1 MSKLKKL
8 LGQTVIYGASSIIG
22 RFLNYLL
29 TPLFTSAAIFS
40 PDQFGI
46 ITEMYAYV
54 AFLVVM
60 LTYGMETTYFRFSN
74 QEGSDEKSVYKNVL
88 TSLISTTGLFIILAI
103 FFSQSIANWLKYP
116 EHSEYVIW
124 FALIVG
130 LDALGSIPLA
140 RLRKENK
147 AKKFA
152 MVNLVNIG
160 VFISMN
166 LFFLVYCRL
175 NYETNSNWLIELV
188 YSPEIGVGY
197 VFISN
202 LLASIIKFSM
212 LIPQLNIKLGIDKKL
227 LSKMLWYT
235 APLLLAG
242 VAGIINETLDR
253 TMLKEIL
260 YSQNLAN
267 GVSHTQALVSAQ
279 TQLGIYGANY
289 KITMII
295 AMAIQAYRYAAE
307 PFFFK
312 EAKSGNALNTYALI
326 MNYFV
331 VVVCIMF
338 LGISLN
344 LQVFRY
350 FTPNEAY
357 WVGLSI
363 VPILL
368 FANLSLGV
376 YFNQSVWYK
385 LSNKTVY
392 GALIALIG
400 ATITVVINYLFI
412 PRYGYVASAWA
423 TLICYVSM
431 MTVSYFLGRKHYP
444 IPYNLKKIGFYVFI
458 TLGLFFLRYRQDLT
472 GEFSF
477 GVLVYHLFLIII
489 FLGIVVFLEQK
500 TLKRVLPARFTN
512 KLK

>member
-1 MSKLKKL
+1 MSKLKQL
-8 LGQTVIYGASSIIG
+8 LGQTVIYGASSIVG

-54 AFLVVM
+54 AFLVVL

-74 QEGSDEKSVYKNVL
+74 QEENNENMVYKNVL
-88 TSLISTTGLFIILAI
+88 TSLISSTGLFIFLAI
-103 FFSQSIANWLKYP
+103 FFSQTIANWLKYP
-116 EHSEYVIW
+116 EHAEYVVW

-152 MVNLVNIG
+152 VVNLVNIG

-175 NYETNSNWLIELV
+175 NYETNSNWLIDLV
-188 YSPEIGVGY
+188 YSPSIGVGY

-202 LLASIIKFSM
+202 LLASVIKFSM
-212 LIPQLNIKLGIDKKL
+212 LIPQLKIKLGIDKQL
-227 LSKMLWYT
+227 MSKMLWYSG
-235 APLLLAG
+235 PLLLAG

-253 TMLKEIL
+253 TMLKELL
-260 YSQNLAN
+260 YSQNIEN
-267 GVSHTQALVSAQ
+267 GLSHTKALVSAQ

-312 EAKSGNALNTYALI
+312 EAESGNANKTYALI

-331 VVVCIMF
+331 IVVCIMF

-385 LSNKTVY
+385 LSNKTIY
-392 GALIALIG
+392 GAFIALVG
-400 ATITVVINYLFI
+400 ATITVVINYLYI
-412 PRYGYVASAWA
+412 PTYGYVASAWA

-431 MTVSYFLGRKHYP
+431 MLVSYFLGRKHYP
-444 IPYNLKKIGFYVFI
+444 IPYNLRKIGIYV
-458 TLGLFFLRYRQDLT
+458 LVALVLFFARYRQDLT

-477 GVLVYHLFLIII
+477 GVLGYHFLLLLV

-500 TLKRVLPARFTN
+500 TLKRILPKRF
-512 KLK
+512 K